1 MLDPWISQLSFSL
14 FSRFV
19 PLPTF
24 PNGPKE
30 PVNGEG
36 IPFEYKPH
44 ARTAFPDHSVH
55 LADLGPNSLSQHACG
70 LSTSSEVDSSNV
82 RRTFLPGMFGQVRS
96 HHSATTIGALGL
108 TPISWES
115 ALTRIFSQG
124 HFHEGLDLPRPL
136 ARQGKKGDPVC
147 EIGVRVDDERQGGVF
162 EASSSCL
169 KAQAARRLSF
179 SPRSVSPALL
189 LS

>member
-55 LADLGPNSLSQHACG
+55 LAELGPNSLSQHTCG
-70 LSTSSEVDSSNV
+70 LSTSSKVDSPNV

-108 TPISWES
+108 TPTSWES

-136 ARQGKKGDPVC
+136 ARQGKKVTQS
-147 EIGVRVDDERQGGVF
+147 VRLELGWMTSVRAGY
-162 EASSSCL
+162 L
-169 KAQAARRLSF
+169 KHQA
-179 SPRSVSPALL
+179 PA
-189 LS
+189 